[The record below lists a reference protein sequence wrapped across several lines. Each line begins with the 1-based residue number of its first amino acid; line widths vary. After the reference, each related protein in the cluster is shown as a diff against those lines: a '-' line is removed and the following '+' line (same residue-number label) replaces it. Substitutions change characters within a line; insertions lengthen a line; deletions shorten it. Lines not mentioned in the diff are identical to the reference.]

1 MMYTSTMEIL
11 PTVGIWFHFWFIRAC
26 VMRDAILT
34 SKLETSLQ
42 WLCYLLPVIMWDQWP
57 CTFCWNSD
65 NPVWWIISPLVLPPV
80 PYHFLFFRF
89 LCIPKQSIII
99 PVLAPPIPSVLF
111 VFLCGQRNTYKN
123 FYCGYRIFS
132 AKWTNSQTAWCK
144 IGTVWNWPC
153 LALQNLPTCL
163 KPVTV

>member
-1 MMYTSTMEIL
+1 MMYTSRMEIL

-65 NPVWWIISPLVLPPV
+65 NPVWWIISPLVLPPF
-80 PYHFLFFRF
+80 P
-89 LCIPKQSIII
+89 I
-99 PVLAPPIPSVLF
+99 PVHSKTVHHHPCPSPANPFCTVCVSLWTEKHIQK
-111 VFLCGQRNTYKN
+111 LLLWIQN
-123 FYCGYRIFS
+123 FFCQMDKFP
-132 AKWTNSQTAWCK
+132 NCLMQ
-144 IGTVWNWPC
+144 NWH
-153 LALQNLPTCL
+153 CL
-163 KPVTV
+163 KLAMPGPTKPANVLKTCHCLVNWLVD